1 MLKELLQA
9 EHLTQETVAEEAA
22 MHRSTVSRIL
32 EKPSAANPQMVL
44 RLAEALGLKKYQA
57 LKWFCTSACPV
68 GTACHYSKYHEVSL
82 AQSACRLYAAVTAL
96 NTRLANVLSIA
107 VDDRVGLDE
116 EKDFAAT
123 LEDIREVKQAISDM
137 ELWVYRNKQL
147 LSNKKIASAATLTIS
162 GSLCHNQ

>member
-1 MLKELLQA
+1 
-9 EHLTQETVAEEAA
+9 
-22 MHRSTVSRIL
+22 
-32 EKPSAANPQMVL
+32 MVL

-57 LKWFCTSACPV
+57 LKWFCTSSCPV

-107 VDDRVGLDE
+107 VDDRVGLEE
-116 EKDFAAT
+116 EKDFAET

-137 ELWVYRNKQL
+137 ELWV
-147 LSNKKIASAATLTIS
+147 
-162 GSLCHNQ
+162 

>member
-22 MHRSTVSRIL
+22 MHRSIVSRIL
-32 EKPSAANPQMVL
+32 ENPSAANPQMVL

-96 NTRLANVLSIA
+96 NTKLANVLSIA